1 METGKRICQAL
12 KELRKRIADANEIPF
27 KIEECSHRGDCLG
40 TCPKC
45 EAELRYLMEAIN
57 KRGQEGKPVV
67 IDDLMNDEE
76 LRQVFGIDYTERQV
90 PELPDNA
97 VLDGMPA
104 PPEHILMGD
113 VAAQPNYDFA
123 STIAKALMAKTNGN
137 IVFSPI
143 GLCRILEIL
152 QEGMDTESSIYERV
166 CELID
171 RFNSNIES
179 VDEDIFKLEHAS
191 SIWYNKSLGT
201 INEDYLDTLEY
212 IYSAEA
218 HHADFT
224 QNKSTKLMIDKWASD
239 NTHQKI
245 KTLDTEINQDTLM
258 LVLDAIYMNGKWEN
272 PFDPDYTAPDTFHNA
287 DGSDSD
293 VDMMNQDIKD
303 AAYSEN
309 DEYQLIHLPYRDGVH
324 SMVLVLPKDG
334 ISIEDVMGRTDW
346 IDQDTDVCEVDLHM
360 PRFNFHNTLSYREIL
375 TFIGL
380 GDMFERDDSFP
391 NITDKPTYIS
401 QIKQQ
406 CVINV
411 EEEGTEA
418 AALTFADVEAGCPP
432 PDDIPEPVTMILDRP
447 FGFAI
452 KGEYDQLLFM
462 GILKQMRCPKC
473 DAELAGKGDIKPK
486 AEKGHISY
494 THEGDISSPH
504 EEKKLFM
511 ECSIAGISF
520 HDIDDIWDELQI
532 GTKLALVR
540 EKNNAY
546 DKNAVAVALAGDYDG
561 NPDDFDFDFI
571 LGYIPRKDNEALA
584 AMLDMGWEDM
594 FETEI
599 CELNE
604 HAPYSNRIHI
614 AIYIKSKEIGKEEKE
629 DDNRLRMM
637 IFREEEKWKSL
648 SEQLWKKGYTY
659 FRWGGFP
666 PWESNLPSKGDKVVF
681 LYLNGS
687 LSHLYLMQTIA
698 VGDNEAAP
706 FVGDIEELE
715 RKDGCTVYIL
725 TNIVG
730 PIVMST
736 EDLQL
741 PKGLLH
747 GHWQPDEL
755 LPQDL
760 SDRLT
765 ELFVDHQYSD
775 NVK

>member
-27 KIEECSHRGDCLG
+27 QMDDCSHRGDCLG

-45 EAELRYLMEAIN
+45 EAELRYLMKAID
-57 KRGQEGKPVV
+57 KRGLEGKPVV
-67 IDDLMNDEE
+67 IDGLMNDEE
-76 LRQVFGIDYTERQV
+76 LRQAFGIDYTERQV
-90 PELPDNA
+90 PEIQDKA

-123 STIAKALMAKTNGN
+123 SAIAKELMAKTNGN
-137 IVFSPI
+137 IVFSPV
-143 GLCRILEIL
+143 GLCRILEML
-152 QEGMDTESSIYERV
+152 REGMDEKSSIYKRV
-166 CELID
+166 NELID
-171 RFNSNIES
+171 RFYSNIDS
-179 VDEDIFKLEHAS
+179 VDEDSFKLEHAS
-191 SIWYNKSLGT
+191 SIWYNKSLGS
-201 INEDYLDTLEY
+201 INEDYLDTLEN
-212 IYSAEA
+212 IYGAEA

-224 QNKSTKLMIDKWASD
+224 QKKFAKLMIDKWASD

-245 KTLDTEINQDTLM
+245 KTLDTEISPDTLM
-258 LVLDAIYMNGKWEN
+258 LVLDAIYMNGKWEY

-293 VDMMNQDIKD
+293 VDMMNQDLKEV
-303 AAYSEN
+303 AYGET

-334 ISIEDVMGRTDW
+334 ISIENVMGRTDW
-346 IDQDTDVCEVDLHM
+346 IDHDTDACEVDLYM

-375 TFIGL
+375 TSIGL

-391 NITDKPTYIS
+391 NITDKPTHIS

-406 CVINV
+406 CVIKV
-411 EEEGTEA
+411 AEEGTEA

-432 PDDIPEPVTMILDRP
+432 PDDVPEPVTMRLDRP

-462 GILKQMRCPKC
+462 GVLKQMHCPKC
-473 DAELAGKGDIKPK
+473 DTELAGKGDIKPM
-486 AEKGHISY
+486 AEKGHISD
-494 THEGDISSPH
+494 TREGDISSPH
-504 EEKKLFM
+504 EDKKLFM
-511 ECSIAGISF
+511 ECCIAGISF
-520 HDIDDIWDELQI
+520 HDIEDIWDELQI
-532 GTKLALVR
+532 GTRLALVR
-540 EKNNAY
+540 ERRNAY

-614 AIYIKSKEIGKEEKE
+614 AIYIKSKEIGQTEKEE
-629 DDNRLRMM
+629 DSRLRMM

-648 SEQLWKKGYTY
+648 SEQIWKKGYTY

-666 PWESNLPSKGDKVVF
+666 PWENNLPSKGDKVVF
-681 LYLNGS
+681 LYLDGP

-706 FVGDIEELE
+706 FVGDIEELD
-715 RKDGCTVYIL
+715 RKDDCTVYVL

-736 EDLQL
+736 GDLQL

>member
-12 KELRKRIADANEIPF
+12 KKLRKRIADANEIPF
-27 KIEECSHRGDCLG
+27 KTEECSHRGDCLG

-57 KRGQEGKPVV
+57 KRGLEGKPVV
-67 IDDLMNDEE
+67 IDGLMNDEE
-76 LRQVFGIDYTERQV
+76 LRQAFGIDYTGREI
-90 PELPDNA
+90 PETKKHF

-104 PPEHILMGD
+104 PPEHVLMGD
-113 VAAQPNYDFA
+113 VAAQPNYGFA
-123 STIAKALMAKTNGN
+123 STIAKELMAKINGN
-137 IVFSPI
+137 IVFSPV
-143 GLCRILEIL
+143 GLCSILEML
-152 QEGMDTESSIYERV
+152 REGMDERSSVYEKV
-166 CELID
+166 NELID
-171 RFNSNIES
+171 GFNCNIES
-179 VDEDIFKLEHAS
+179 VDEDSFKLEHAS

-201 INEDYLDTLEY
+201 INEDYLDTLED
-212 IYSAEA
+212 IYDIEA

-224 QNKSTKLMIDKWASD
+224 QKKFTKLMIDKWASD

-245 KTLDTEINQDTLM
+245 KSLDTEISQDTLM
-258 LVLDAIYMNGKWEN
+258 LVLDAIYMNGKWEF

-287 DGSDSD
+287 DGSYSD
-293 VDMMNQDIKD
+293 VDMMNQDIKEV
-303 AAYSEN
+303 AYSET

-324 SMVLVLPKDG
+324 SMVLVLPKNG
-334 ISIEDVMGRTDW
+334 FSIEDVMGRTDW
-346 IDQDTDVCEVDLHM
+346 IDQDTDVCEVDLYM
-360 PRFNFHNTLSYREIL
+360 PRFNFYNTLSYREIL
-375 TFIGL
+375 TSIGL
-380 GDMFERDDSFP
+380 GDMFERYDSFP
-391 NITDKPTYIS
+391 NITDEPTYIS

-406 CVINV
+406 CVIKV

-418 AALTFADVEAGCPP
+418 AALTFADVEVGCPP
-432 PDDIPEPVTMILDRP
+432 PDDIPEPVIMRLDRP

-452 KGEYDQLLFM
+452 MGEYDQLLFM
-462 GILKQMRCPKC
+462 GILKQMHCQKC
-473 DAELAGKGDIKPK
+473 DTKLADQGNIKPM
-486 AEKGHISY
+486 AEKGHISD
-494 THEGDISSPH
+494 TREGDVSSPH
-504 EEKKLFM
+504 EDKKLFM
-511 ECSIAGISF
+511 ECCIAGISF
-520 HDIDDIWDELQI
+520 HDIEDIWDELQI

-571 LGYIPRKDNEALA
+571 LGYIPRKDNEALT

-614 AIYIKSKEIGKEEKE
+614 AIYIKSMEIDQEEKE
-629 DDNRLRMM
+629 YDNRLRMM
-637 IFREEEKWKSL
+637 VFREEEKWKSL

-659 FRWGGFP
+659 FCWGGFP
-666 PWESNLPSKGDKVVF
+666 PWKNNLPSKGDKVVF
-681 LYLNGS
+681 LYLDGS

-698 VGDNEAAP
+698 VGNNEAAS
-706 FVGDIEELE
+706 FVGDIEELD
-715 RKDGCTVYIL
+715 RKDDCTVYVL

-741 PKGLLH
+741 PKGLLY